1 MPALLLLALGSVIFY
16 LIGGFGFSII
26 YLMLWIDKIIFG
38 ELKSPLYL
46 GFELYSLPTILVG
59 IMYGPLNGFLFG
71 FFVVP
76 IVLGM
81 IDLIYTLLLG
91 GHLVD
96 TGWELF
102 FPSPESTVVGIL
114 GVIAGVFGPHMSL
127 LAIIVNCMAI
137 RFILSILRDVIFDT
151 PNIISYIINFGL
163 TTWIAV
169 IFQNFLVKVFSG

>member
-1 MPALLLLALGSVIFY
+1 MANIKKTVPALLLLALGSVIFY

-91 GHLVD
+91 GIWFIQD
-96 TGWELF
+96 GNC
-102 FPSPESTVVGIL
+102 S
-114 GVIAGVFGPHMSL
+114 SL
-127 LAIIVNCMAI
+127 L
-137 RFILSILRDVIFDT
+137 
-151 PNIISYIINFGL
+151 
-163 TTWIAV
+163 
-169 IFQNFLVKVFSG
+169 QNRLL